1 MLLKQLQMKYLWE
14 CICNNCMVM
23 KTKDLSNASNFA
35 SKKWNIQGKSK
46 QKKELQSEPLNS
58 YFYPDLSNVQAS
70 VVREP
75 ESLNYSQV
83 EPMLDFLGYNQ
94 KEAAIFLEVD
104 PGTISRWKRNKI
116 EIGKLRTKNLM
127 NVDEIIAKGI
137 RIFGNEQLFKE
148 WLHASNDALGDVKPV
163 ELLKDPY
170 GVTQVE
176 EAVDALSWGNYL

>member
-1 MLLKQLQMKYLWE
+1 
-14 CICNNCMVM
+14 M
-23 KTKDLSNASNFA
+23 KTKDISGASNIA
-35 SKKWNIQGKSK
+35 RKKWNIQEKGK
-46 QKKELQSEPLNS
+46 QKKELKADSLNS
-58 YFYPDLSNVQAS
+58 YFYPELSKVQVS
-70 VVREP
+70 EVREP
-75 ESLNYSQV
+75 ESLNYSEV

-104 PGTISRWKRNKI
+104 PGTISRWKRNKN

-127 NVDEIIAKGI
+127 TVDEIIAKGI
-137 RIFGNEQLFKE
+137 RLFGNEQLFKE

-170 GVTQVE
+170 GVTKVE